1 MKHKR
6 ILTVVVALVMILGLT
21 IPALA
26 SIATK
31 NITVETDVKVFVND
45 KALDAGDTHGNPDCF
60 IYNGTTYV
68 AVAAVSKSLGQ
79 KVKWE
84 GGTRSVYIGAHK
96 GSGDAAQSRSESL
109 SFGDGSVTKDL
120 TVEEYH
126 LRDDWGSRYAFF
138 VIENHSD
145 KNLEINAEI
154 KFYNK
159 NGELVGAKSIGED
172 AVEKKTKTIIYCSV
186 DEEYE
191 SVTYELTTTEEKY
204 YDCVTAKLSYETV
217 SAKDKEVVSV
227 TNNGDIAAEYVE
239 GFALFFKDG
248 KIVDFDSTYFVD
260 NDSEIKPG
268 KTITRELDCYE
279 VYDAVRIYFTGR
291 GHK

>member
-1 MKHKR
+1 MKQKR
-6 ILTVVVALVMILGLT
+6 ILTAVVTVAILLGLA

-26 SIATK
+26 AAVTK
-31 NITVETDVKVFVND
+31 TITVETDVKVYVND
-45 KALDAGDTHGNPDCF
+45 KGIDAGDTHGNPESF
-60 IYNGTTYV
+60 IYNGTTYI
-68 AVAAVSKSLGQ
+68 AAKAVSNSLGQ
-79 KVKWE
+79 RVTWD
-84 GGTRSVYIGAHK
+84 GHTRSVYIGAHK
-96 GSGDAAQSRSESL
+96 GSGEAAQSGNKSL
-109 SFGDGSVTKDL
+109 TFGDGSVTKDL

-126 LRDDWGSRYAFF
+126 LKNDWSRYAIF

-159 NGELVGAKSIGED
+159 NGELVGAKSREEA
-172 AVEKKTKTIIYCSV
+172 AVEKKTKTIIYCDV

-191 SVTYELTTTEEKY
+191 SVKYELTTTEERY
-204 YDCVTAKLSYETV
+204 YECVTAKLSYETV
-217 SAKDKEVVSV
+217 SAKEKEVVSV
-227 TNNGDIAAEYVE
+227 TNNGSLAAEYVE

-248 KIVDFDSTYFVD
+248 KIVDFDSTYFTD

-279 VYDAVRIYFTGR
+279 VYDSVKIYFTGR